1 MGMHAPLP
9 FRNQNT
15 ITLSQLCHI
24 YVEIGNAWQ
33 IFKKKKHYSVTVI
46 NQCMLDSDPTTTNP
60 AISVY
65 SILSCRGN
73 ATASTGVNL
82 LGKDKFPHSDPSVL
96 EENHADLVVSS
107 ESRVCTLVYIAEA
120 GCLTHGRDYISLQ
133 WVYMLPHREPVPYQ
147 LFRSQDL
154 PFDLSFECPTIDPMY
169 RTIRKV
175 NLPHPRQNLRIFQ
188 HSYTNVVNCHYW
200 FFIYTHMFTYKYV
213 AHRRQ
218 KCTSYY
224 QWQLSSN
231 QKPLLPCKLPPLSI
245 YLSILLNRLGHRKP
259 TLQKTNTCTTLSQLS
274 ICDTFSYNIG
284 SYLSAK
290 SWVMH
295 ARQVSR
301 KQNTTTLLQITTRRA
316 REHKNTK

>member
-1 MGMHAPLP
+1 MEG
-9 FRNQNT
+9 
-15 ITLSQLCHI
+15 ITFLCNEYI
-24 YVEIGNAWQ
+24 CYLIGNQFRISYLGHRIYHLTSPSNAQ
-33 IFKKKKHYSVTVI
+33 PSI
-46 NQCMLDSDPTTTNP
+46 QCP
-60 AISVY
+60 
-65 SILSCRGN
+65 
-73 ATASTGVNL
+73 
-82 LGKDKFPHSDPSVL
+82 
-96 EENHADLVVSS
+96 
-107 ESRVCTLVYIAEA
+107 
-120 GCLTHGRDYISLQ
+120 
-133 WVYMLPHREPVPYQ
+133 
-147 LFRSQDL
+147 
-154 PFDLSFECPTIDPMY
+154 

-274 ICDTFSYNIG
+274 ICDTFSCNIG